1 MKNLPFTALRT
12 LESVVRL
19 HGFGRA
25 AEELNVTQSAVSQQ
39 IRALEDWMGH
49 KLLFRGT
56 GKTTP
61 TDVGLRVAA
70 AVLQGFGVV
79 ETVCDDLRDR
89 RMDPKRGLAL
99 ASPPG
104 FGYI

>member
-70 AVLQGFGVV
+70 AVLQGLEQCSSLPACGVPQMIHGFS
-79 ETVCDDLRDR
+79 DSSA
-89 RMDPKRGLAL
+89 PNILAII
-99 ASPPG
+99 
-104 FGYI
+104 F